1 MSSEFRIRGKQV
13 IDEIADYYENLAS
26 IKPMATVEPGYLY
39 KLLSHEVPE
48 TGESLNAIQKDI
60 KEKIMP
66 GMTHWQSPNFYAWF
80 PSNTSFPAMLGD
92 MYCGM
97 FSIVEFNW
105 LPVVMDALGK
115 LIGLPERFMA
125 IQEDGF
131 EGDGGGVIQG
141 GASEAMMVAMIAA
154 REMATEKL
162 KAQGVVEDEI
172 VALRNSLIA
181 YCSDQTHSAAQKA
194 ANLIGCQINV
204 IQTAS
209 DFRLTKELLAD
220 AIAKDKQKGLI
231 PFYVCATF
239 GTTNTTAIDDLPGIA
254 DVAEAEGLWNH
265 IDGAYAG
272 AALAC
277 PEFQPLAKGIERCDS
292 FNFNPHKWM
301 LCNHSCCA
309 MWVADSTHLVNAM
322 AIQREYLPKVKK
334 DKGFVKDYRD
344 WQLPLGRPFRAMKLW
359 FVLRMF
365 GAEGIRK
372 HIRKDVDNAKWLSEE
387 LVSDGRFELV
397 VPVVFGLVVFR
408 LKPSALPTHLQGSAE
423 VENAANAAIAN
434 EINTDGRAFLL
445 GTKLHGRDAIRV
457 AVGSAASTRENVSEL
472 LGIIKDKTSVV
483 LANLESN

>member
-1 MSSEFRIRGKQV
+1 
-13 IDEIADYYENLAS
+13 
-26 IKPMATVEPGYLY
+26 
-39 KLLSHEVPE
+39 
-48 TGESLNAIQKDI
+48 
-60 KEKIMP
+60 
-66 GMTHWQSPNFYAWF
+66 
-80 PSNTSFPAMLGD
+80 
-92 MYCGM
+92 
-97 FSIVEFNW
+97 
-105 LPVVMDALGK
+105 
-115 LIGLPERFMA
+115 
-125 IQEDGF
+125 
-131 EGDGGGVIQG
+131 
-141 GASEAMMVAMIAA
+141 
-154 REMATEKL
+154 
-162 KAQGVVEDEI
+162 
-172 VALRNSLIA
+172 
-181 YCSDQTHSAAQKA
+181 QTHSAAQKA
-194 ANLIGCQINV
+194 ANLIDCQINV

-209 DFRLTKELLAD
+209 DFRLTKELLAN

-272 AALAC
+272 AALTC

-408 LKPSALPTHLQGSAE
+408 LKPSALPTHLQGNAE
-423 VENAANAAIAN
+423 
-434 EINTDGRAFLL
+434 
-445 GTKLHGRDAIRV
+445 
-457 AVGSAASTRENVSEL
+457 
-472 LGIIKDKTSVV
+472 
-483 LANLESN
+483 